1 MNRKYDVA
9 TIFSTFLNQ
18 MEKQFDVYVK
28 ITQSDGGG
36 EFVNQSLH
44 NLFKTNGIINRFLC
58 P

>member
-44 NLFKTNGIINRFLC
+44 NLF
-58 P
+58 